1 MIFEKR
7 EIAPEIA
14 IRSVHTAFIRTYNRF
29 VFMGE
34 THPMWEL
41 GYVLS
46 GDCIFTTGSGVY
58 RASKGALLL
67 HSPHLL
73 HGLNAEQGS
82 VTIMTIS
89 FEGEGLTK
97 HLRGGRFSVGDKE
110 RRLLELLEKEILKHS
125 HTPLDLTL
133 LKSLLESLLLM
144 MMQKE
149 SAVAEPKPLSAEA
162 QTFSELV
169 HYMEQNVCKGITTE
183 EMESVSH
190 RCATAIRNIFHKYA
204 GMSPIEYFCA
214 LRLGYAKTLLE
225 QGLNVTETSNEMNF
239 SDPGY
244 FSAFFKR
251 REGISPSEYK
261 KRFR

>member
-1 MIFEKR
+1 MIYGKK
-7 EIAPEIA
+7 EIVPEIA
-14 IRSVHTAFIRTYNRF
+14 IRSVHTAFIKTYNRF
-29 VFMGE
+29 VFPGE

-41 GYVLS
+41 GCVLS
-46 GDCIFTTGSGVY
+46 GECIFTTGSGVY
-58 RASKGALLL
+58 RASKGDLQL

-82 VTIMTIS
+82 VTIMTVS
-89 FEGEGLTK
+89 FEGDGLTK
-97 HLRGGRFSVGDKE
+97 HLRGGRYTAGDKE
-110 RRLLELLEKEILKHS
+110 RRLLELLEKEVLKCS
-125 HTPLDLTL
+125 RTPLDLTL
-133 LKSLLESLLLM
+133 LKSLLESLLLI

-149 SAVAEPKPLSAEA
+149 SSVAEPKPLSAEA

-169 HYMEQNVCKGITTE
+169 HYMEQNICKGIATE
-183 EMESVSH
+183 ELEAVSH

-204 GMSPIEYFCA
+204 GMSPTEYFCA
-214 LRLGYAKTLLE
+214 LRLAYAKTLLE
-225 QGLNVTETSNEMNF
+225 QGLNVTETAYEMSF

-261 KRFR
+261 KRLR